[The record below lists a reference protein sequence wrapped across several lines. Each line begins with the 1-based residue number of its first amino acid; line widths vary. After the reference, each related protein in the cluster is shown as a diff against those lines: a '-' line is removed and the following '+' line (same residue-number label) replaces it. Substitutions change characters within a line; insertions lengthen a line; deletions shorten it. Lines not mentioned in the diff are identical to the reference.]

1 MKKLSYKE
9 WVYSFVKNLETHLNL
24 SGWTIRLVF
33 VNKEKGDTVA
43 EMDVNHVYLHAV
55 MRVYPQA
62 HRYFKNN
69 EMDMLVQTIVH
80 EMVHVF
86 IDPFHEFTQTY
97 LSPST
102 TPLFMNIVEQQTQ
115 KLTMVLL
122 KTLPES
128 LIPPR

>member
-1 MKKLSYKE
+1 MKKLNYKE
-9 WVYSFVKNLETHLNL
+9 WVYAFIKNLETHLNL

-55 MRVYPQA
+55 MRLYPQA

-69 EMDMLVQTIVH
+69 ETDMLVQTIVH

-86 IDPFHEFTQTY
+86 IDPFHEFTQAY

-102 TPLFMNIVEQQTQ
+102 TPLFMNILEQQTQ

-128 LIPPR
+128 LIPKR